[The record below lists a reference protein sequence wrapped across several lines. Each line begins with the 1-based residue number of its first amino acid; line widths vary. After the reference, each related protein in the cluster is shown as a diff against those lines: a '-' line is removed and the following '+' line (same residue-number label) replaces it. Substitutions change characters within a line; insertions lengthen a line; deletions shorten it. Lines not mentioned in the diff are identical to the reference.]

1 MTRTLAHWHHCTCNT
16 FWNTN
21 T

>member
-1 MTRTLAHWHHCTCNT
+1 MTTNT

-21 T
+21 RTEDMECHW